1 MQYLSSGWLG
11 EFVTL
16 LFVAFVLFNIYR
28 ARGGKNLFVR
38 RIAGLNA
45 IDDAVGRAA
54 EMGRPIVMVPG
65 IGALNAIS
73 VQAINVFAQVA
84 EKAVEFM
91 TPIRVCTADPAV
103 FTVAEEV
110 IKDVYTRAGAVDR
123 FDSLTVQFLTD
134 RQFAFA
140 AGVAGMI
147 LREKAAATFLL
158 GEFYA
163 ESLIFAENAN
173 SVGAVQ
179 VAGSTQTTQTPFF
192 VAACDYVLLGDEY
205 YAASAYLTRQPVLVG
220 SLVGQDWAKIAIA
233 SAILLGFMINSA
245 ERLEQTSAHRD
256 DDDGAGFGVMT
267 PVKKGTELKNV
278 TDTRMSFLFNPFI
291 DKKQLAIFRPTDPDW
306 IQHHPGDAVSR
317 LPKDAD
323 GKPVH
328 DEAWVRANA
337 DGARVL
343 IDQQTQKGV
352 DDFLKPEEP
361 AK

>member
-1 MQYLSSGWLG
+1 MQYLATGWLG
-11 EFVTL
+11 ELVTL
-16 LFVAFVLFNIYR
+16 SIVAFVLFNIWR
-28 ARGGKNLFVR
+28 AKGGKNLFVR

-54 EMGRPIVMVPG
+54 EMGRPIIMVPG

-192 VAACDYVLLGDEY
+192 IAACDYVLLGDEY

-220 SLVGQDWAKIAIA
+220 SLVGQDWAKIGIA
-233 SAILLGFMINSA
+233 AAVVLGFLMNSF
-245 ERLEQTSAHRD
+245 ERREMTAVHRND
-256 DDDGAGFGVMT
+256 DDDTGT
-267 PVKKGTELKNV
+267 SSWDPVKKGPELKKMADLGMTV
-278 TDTRMSFLFNPFI
+278 LFRPFI
-291 DKKQLAIFRPTDPDW
+291 EKKQLAIYRETDPEW
-306 IQHHPGDAVSR
+306 IQHHPGDASSR
-317 LPKDAD
+317 LPKGPDA
-323 GKPVH
+323 KPLH
-328 DEAWVRANA
+328 DDAWVSANVTEA
-337 DGARVL
+337 KQL
-343 IDQQTQKGV
+343 IDAENKKQV
-352 DDFLKPEEP
+352 DDMLKPAEAP
-361 AK
+361 K

>member
-1 MQYLSSGWLG
+1 MQYLSTGWLG

-16 LFVAFVLFNIYR
+16 LFMGFVLLNIYR

-110 IKDVYTRAGAVDR
+110 IKDVYTRAGAIDR
-123 FDSLTVQFLTD
+123 MDTLTVQFLTD

-147 LREKAAATFLL
+147 LREKAAATFLM

-205 YAASAYLTRQPVLVG
+205 YAASAYLTRQPILVG

-233 SAILLGFMINSA
+233 AAITLGFVVNSI
-245 ERLEQTSAHRD
+245 EKPQTTNFHRKD
-256 DDDGAGFGVMT
+256 DDAGYSMMV
-267 PVKKGTELKNV
+267 PAKKPGELKK
-278 TDTRMSFLFNPFI
+278 TSDLALSFLFNPFI
-291 DKKQLAIFRPTDPDW
+291 KKSDLAVYRDTDRDW
-306 IQHHPGDAVSR
+306 IEHNPEDAAGR
-317 LPKDAD
+317 LPKDQ
-323 GKPVH
+323 KH
-328 DEAWVRANA
+328 DAAWVKANVDA
-337 DGARVL
+337 ARDL
-343 IDQQTQKGV
+343 INQETRRKV
-352 DDFLKPEEP
+352 DEMMKPEAP
-361 AK
+361 QS

>member
-1 MQYLSSGWLG
+1 MQYLSTGWFG
-11 EFVTL
+11 EVVTL
-16 LFVAFVLFNIYR
+16 LFMGFVLLNIYR

-65 IGALNAIS
+65 IGSLNAIS

-110 IKDVYTRAGAVDR
+110 IKDVYTRAGAIDR
-123 FDSLTVQFLTD
+123 MDSLTVQFLTD

-205 YAASAYLTRQPVLVG
+205 YAASAYLTRQPILVG
-220 SLVGQDWAKIAIA
+220 SLIGQDWAKIAIA
-233 SAILLGFMINSA
+233 GMITVGFLMNTA
-245 ERLEQTSAHRD
+245 EKPQTTDFHRKD
-256 DDDGAGFGVMT
+256 DDAGYSTMAKG
-267 PVKKGTELKNV
+267 KKPGELKK
-278 TDTRMSFLFNPFI
+278 TSDLAMSYLFNPFI
-291 DKKQLAIFRPTDPDW
+291 KKEDLAVYRDTDRVW
-306 IQHHPGDAVSR
+306 IEHNPEEAAAR
-317 LPKDAD
+317 LPKDQ
-323 GKPVH
+323 KH
-328 DEAWVRANA
+328 DAAWVSANIDA
-337 DGARVL
+337 AREL
-343 IDQQTQKGV
+343 INQETRRSV
-352 DDFLKPEEP
+352 DEMLKPEA
-361 AK
+361 AKP

>member
-1 MQYLSSGWLG
+1 MQYVSTGWFG
-11 EFVTL
+11 IFVTL
-16 LFVAFVLFNIYR
+16 LFVGFVLFNIWR

-54 EMGRPIVMVPG
+54 EMGRPIIMVPG
-65 IGALNAIS
+65 IGSLNAIS

-110 IKDVYTRAGAVDR
+110 IKDVYTRAGAIDR
-123 FDSLTVQFLTD
+123 MDTLTVQFLTD

-220 SLVGQDWAKIAIA
+220 SLIGQDWAKIAIA
-233 SAILLGFMINSA
+233 ATVLVGFALNSV
-245 ERLEQTSAHRD
+245 ERTSKVDQVRSDEDAGYSTWTKGKAGPNYRKLDATTMGLTFKPFVEKKSLSVYRD
-256 DDDGAGFGVMT
+256 
-267 PVKKGTELKNV
+267 
-278 TDTRMSFLFNPFI
+278 
-291 DKKQLAIFRPTDPDW
+291 TDPGW
-306 IQHHPGDAVSR
+306 VQRNPEAAVKR
-317 LPKDAD
+317 LPKGPD
-323 GKPVH
+323 GKSPVQ

-337 DGARVL
+337 ADATIL
-343 IDQQTQKGV
+343 INQQTKV
-352 DDFLKPEEP
+352 DAEAMLKEDAPQ
-361 AK
+361 